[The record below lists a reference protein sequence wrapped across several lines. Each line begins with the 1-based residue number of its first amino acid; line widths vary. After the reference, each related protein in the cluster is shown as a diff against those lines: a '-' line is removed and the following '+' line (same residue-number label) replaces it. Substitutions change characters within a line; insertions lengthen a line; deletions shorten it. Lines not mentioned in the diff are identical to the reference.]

1 LCALCKQ
8 EDGEKSDKEMWDVTE
23 WSVWKWLTVEGKRA
37 KYEAEMKS
45 LRQQLKKEMSEHK
58 VS

>member
-1 LCALCKQ
+1 LCTLCKQ

-23 WSVWKWLTVEGKRA
+23 WSIWKWLTVEGKRA

-45 LRQQLKKEMSEHK
+45 LRQQLTNEMAEHK